1 MCNFS
6 GENVEEAFLETA
18 KKIYQN
24 IQDGRFVGVF
34 VELELL
40 SVVNCTVHYVG
51 TKPPFFIK
59 PRCTHTHSFNGPFSG
74 TTRVSRYQKGKTN
87 LDFSKARDSEWQW
100 HQLGHMQSAPSSR
113 QITMPA
119 PHHSSFL
126 QARCSCCHPTNSI
139 KALKVIE
146 PHCMDSTVR
155 CSLLLLV

>member
-1 MCNFS
+1 MPVPHPYNDLSLSKFVYVCMCTFS

-59 PRCTHTHSFNGPFSG
+59 PRCTHTH
-74 TTRVSRYQKGKTN
+74 TRLTA
-87 LDFSKARDSEWQW
+87 LF
-100 HQLGHMQSAPSSR
+100 LGLPG
-113 QITMPA
+113 
-119 PHHSSFL
+119 
-126 QARCSCCHPTNSI
+126 
-139 KALKVIE
+139 
-146 PHCMDSTVR
+146 
-155 CSLLLLV
+155 